1 MEGPFPHYAPITH
14 CPRSPIALLL
24 LSPESFPLLLLFP
37 FNFKTAPPA
46 RPYFIPLVGSTKDCD
61 IRPEIMGRYLHR
73 KGEIALEGDGKVES
87 KV

>member
-14 CPRSPIALLL
+14 CPRSPIALL